1 MMFTGDSCYVANLP
15 STESGDSNYLLT
27 ITLASGKEVTETID
41 SVSESFLFVAAG
53 LIEDNPLIPGSS
65 DIPEGVVR
73 RVRVTV
79 EGLSAKGVIFRE
91 HRYYGL
97 NGAVL
102 VVPACDLLL
111 ATGAPVYKVEIRVVE
126 MSSPNTQSTF
136 LSGLLEMVRV
146 ATTSIDLSKKDIGD
160 ATGLYIEAF

>member
-1 MMFTGDSCYVANLP
+1 MA
-15 STESGDSNYLLT
+15 LT
-27 ITLASGKEVTETID
+27 IAGSDSGGGAGIQADLKTFHAFGVFGCSAVTAVTAQNTLGVDAVH
-41 SVSESFLFVAAG
+41 A
-53 LIEDNPLIPGSS
+53 
-65 DIPEGVVR
+65 IPEGVVR